1 MRKFLLLAA
10 LIALC
15 ASARAADWSG
25 GWRFDGTLCGG
36 HACTSQELSIG
47 AFQRWTIAT
56 KLRVAGTRVCGL
68 YQTEGA
74 KKSDHL
80 LLGEIKDGKVYAFT
94 GQDTAADPAFYER
107 DDYARV
113 PPFKPQQ
120 LLLLTLRGSQL
131 QVQAMRNR
139 RTPMP
144 EHWTLARLSAQRTN
158 AIFFPALP
166 WQTQFLQACLDHG
179 NAAIEA
185 AARQLRA
192 LASQP
197 GP

>member
-1 MRKFLLLAA
+1 MRTWFLLAA
-10 LIALC
+10 LFALC
-15 ASARAADWSG
+15 SAARAADWNG
-25 GWRFDGTLCGG
+25 GWRFEGTLCGG

-68 YQTEGA
+68 YETMGA

-80 LLGEIKDGKVYAFT
+80 LVGEIKDGKVYAAT

-120 LLLLTLRGSQL
+120 LLLLTLRGPRL
-131 QVQAMRNR
+131 QVQMMRDR
-139 RTPMP
+139 RTPLP
-144 EHWTLARLSAQRTN
+144 ERWTLARLPADRAN
-158 AIFFPALP
+158 AAFHPMLP
-166 WQTQFLQACLDHG
+166 WQKQFLQACLGHG
-179 NAAIEA
+179 NAGIEA